1 MMKKL
6 RFLITLML
14 MLVAASSY
22 AQDSYREAVKEYMTA
37 LDQFEDAKSKM
48 STISM
53 IFKRDGQVDIDQL
66 TNRYFDEQLKNELL
80 DYSVSTMA
88 SSGITEADLKEMAS
102 LLTTPQG
109 KSYKTHI
116 EDMATE
122 FSKFMHEPFMVLMEK
137 YSKQTDEMVPY
148 EPIELWPG
156 FSKGAPVQRKAEID
170 DAYAAKFNSVIMESV
185 IGKSMIDA
193 MKKSVEESPYA
204 SQYDDVEE
212 YQKSYKEGTDRIIN
226 SVPTIML
233 NCAFGI
239 LTLEDLDYGAMLM
252 SNDTYCKFVNSNLTV
267 FETNY
272 GEAKNMAQSMYL
284 NYLQWMEGNG
294 AKVTE
299 DPEVLVNIYKSLFNF
314 GD

>member
-1 MMKKL
+1 MMKKARL
-6 RFLITLML
+6 LIALL
-14 MLVAASSY
+14 AMLVTASAM
-22 AQDSYREAVKEYMTA
+22 AQDSYREAVKDYMTA
-37 LDQFEDAKSKM
+37 LDQFDEYKSKM

-53 IFKRDGQVDIDQL
+53 LFQRDGQVDIDQL
-66 TNRYFDEQLKNELL
+66 TNRYFEEQLKNELI
-80 DYSVSTMA
+80 DYSVSRMV
-88 SSGITEADLKEMAS
+88 SSGITEADLKEMVS

-109 KSYKTHI
+109 KSYKTHTK
-116 EDMATE
+116 DMATE
-122 FSKFMHEPFMVLMEK
+122 FGKFMYKPFLLLMEK
-137 YSKQTDEMVPY
+137 YGKSTDEMVPY

-185 IGKSMIDA
+185 IAKSMIDA
-193 MKKSVEESPYA
+193 MKKSVEESRYA
-204 SQYDDVEE
+204 SQYDDVEG

-252 SNDTYCKFVNSNLTV
+252 SNDTYCKFVNSNLTG

-272 GEAKNMAQSMYL
+272 GEAKNMAQSIYL

-299 DPEVLVNIYKSLFNF
+299 DPEVLMNMFKSLLNF
-314 GD
+314 AD